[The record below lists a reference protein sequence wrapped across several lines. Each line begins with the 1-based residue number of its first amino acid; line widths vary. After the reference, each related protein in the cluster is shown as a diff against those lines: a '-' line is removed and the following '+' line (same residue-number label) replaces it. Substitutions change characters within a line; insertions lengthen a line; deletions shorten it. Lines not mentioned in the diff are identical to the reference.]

1 MSDPRSSKSSRI
13 LVTHQRRT
21 RLACGLAT
29 PRIRQGRAPITARAA
44 HTATAEMAKADAA
57 VGVVA
62 AQAAWLLFVVFS
74 LTSPRAPGDESND
87 GSNAKGARGSGRSKW
102 RRGRR
107 RCLLATARHWGAGA
121 EDGEERRC
129 GAAGDHGGGARNASA
144 ADDGDV
150 RLTELRRVSERSGA
164 AALPERSGG
173 VSSTT
178 LLRQSDHPRVA
189 VRQSGHRQGAI
200 REYSYSF
207 PFYFTE
213 GASWDQGR
221 RQRITKA
228 APAVSSRDVRWRRQL
243 QQQQPNLFDWRR
255 GASSR
260 AAPRGSS
267 RTPL

>member
-1 MSDPRSSKSSRI
+1 M
-13 LVTHQRRT
+13 
-21 RLACGLAT
+21 
-29 PRIRQGRAPITARAA
+29 
-44 HTATAEMAKADAA
+44 
-57 VGVVA
+57 GVIA

-74 LTSPRAPGDESND
+74 LTAPRAPGDESND
-87 GSNAKGARGSGRSKW
+87 DGNAKGARGSGRSEW

-178 LLRQSDHPRVA
+178 LMRQSDHPRVA
-189 VRQSGHRQGAI
+189 IRQSGHRQGAI

-207 PFYFTE
+207 PFTE
-213 GASWDQGR
+213 SASWDEGR
-221 RQRITKA
+221 RHRITTA
-228 APAVSSRDVRWRRQL
+228 ALAVSSRSAATVAATKSLRL
-243 QQQQPNLFDWRR
+243 EAR
-255 GASSR
+255 G
-260 AAPRGSS
+260 
-267 RTPL
+267 L